1 MNECY
6 FSSLE
11 FELKKCYEIAKEARR
26 RREDPTP
33 EPEIPIAKDLA
44 ERVERLM
51 NIPGLAE
58 MIRRYNEEHSL
69 EETAILIGSEFAKGE
84 IGDFKGI
91 TAVEMAVRTA
101 IAILTG
107 GVVAAPIE
115 GIAKVGEGRNDDGT
129 KFLKIYYAGP
139 IRSAGGTA
147 QALSVLVADYVG
159 KLVGYAPY
167 RPYEEEIERYIEE
180 ISLYRRIAP
189 LQYTPSEEEIRYIV
203 SHCPVCIDGE
213 PTEKEEVS
221 GYRNL
226 KRVETNRVRGGVA
239 LVIAEG
245 LALKAPK
252 IAKYVEKLKIKGWD
266 WVKSL
271 TKENDQEEEGEKKDY
286 KFMREVIAG
295 RPVLSH
301 PSQPGGF
308 RLRYGRSRNTGFA
321 SAGLNPAT
329 MIILDEFIAIGTQL
343 KLELPGKAA
352 GIAPVD
358 SIEGPTVRLFNGDVL
373 RVDDIETAK
382 RIRDKVEKILD
393 VGEIL
398 INYGDFLE
406 NNHKLLPP
414 TYSIEIWLQEVPV
427 EIMGLKGYEDPSGD
441 EALRFCEMGA
451 PLHPKFTYLWHD
463 ISVEEFLYLS
473 DFISSKASFDGKI
486 LKVPYDEKVKE
497 ILEKLLIP
505 HLMRDDIIIEDSKPL
520 IRCLGLDDG
529 LRKKYT
535 SISFKTALDAVNE
548 VSGLVVRAR
557 APTRVGAR
565 MGRPEKS
572 KERRM
577 KASPQVLFPIG
588 DYGGRTRSV
597 LEASEKGEIKAVLN
611 VRYCPECRKET
622 PLIRCECGARTEAV
636 KKCTSC
642 GTITPHDLCP
652 RCRKST
658 SSFAEYEIDLKEM
671 INRALRE
678 LGINGI
684 KELKGVKELMSA
696 RRTPEPLEK
705 GILRSIFSLTV
716 FKDGTIRYDMTDLP
730 LTHFRPSE
738 IGVSVEKLKEL
749 GYTHDIYGEEL
760 KSEEQTL
767 ELKVQDIIISED
779 AGDYLL
785 RVAQFVDELL
795 SRYYG
800 LPAYYNA
807 KSKKDLIGHLVI
819 GLAPHTSAGILG
831 RIIGFTKASVGYA
844 HPYFH
849 AAKRRNC
856 DGDEDCVILLLDALL
871 NFSRDYL
878 PEKRGGFM
886 DAPLVLTTRI
896 IVPEVDGEVHNMD
909 VMFAYP
915 LEFYRIAEKGK
926 MPKEALSLM
935 EVVSKKMENGD
946 PYSGLGYTHETSCI
960 SAGPLRSSYKTL
972 DTMVDKIEK
981 QLGLAKKIRAVDE
994 RDVAERLVISHF
1006 LPDLIGNLRQFS
1018 KQSLRCPMCNSKYR
1032 RAPLKGCCLKC
1043 GSKLTLTVHEGSV
1056 SKYYDVSR
1064 KIAEEFGI
1072 SEYTK
1077 QRLKLLGEELEAM
1090 FSNGKIKQADLSS
1103 FI

>member
-1 MNECY
+1 MTEEY
-6 FSSLE
+6 FSRLE
-11 FELKKCYEIAKEARR
+11 SEMRRCYEIAKEARK
-26 RREDPTP
+26 RREDPHP
-33 EPEIPIAKDLA
+33 EPEIPVARDLA
-44 ERVERLM
+44 ERVERLI

-58 MIRRYNEEHSL
+58 TIREYMRKHSL
-69 EETAILIGSEFAKGE
+69 EETAILIGSEFARGR
-84 IGDFKGI
+84 IGDFRGLK
-91 TAVEMAVRTA
+91 AVEMAVRTS

-115 GIAKVGEGRNDDGT
+115 GIAKLGEGRNDDGS
-129 KFLKIYYAGP
+129 KFLRVYYAGP

-180 ISLYRRIAP
+180 ISLYRRIAS

-203 SHCPVCIDGE
+203 SNCPICIDGE

-221 GYRNL
+221 GYRDL

-252 IAKYVEKLKIKGWD
+252 IAKYVEKLDLEGWEWIKKLAMKD
-266 WVKSL
+266 DSK
-271 TKENDQEEEGEKKDY
+271 EEGKEEDH

-301 PSQPGGF
+301 PSRPGGF

-329 MIILDEFIAIGTQL
+329 MVILDEFIAVGTQL

-373 RVDDIETAK
+373 RIDDVESAVK
-382 RIRDKVEKILD
+382 LKDKVEKILD

-414 TYSIEIWLQEVPV
+414 SYSLELWLQEVPV
-427 EIMGLKGYEDPSGD
+427 EIRGLKECRDPSGED
-441 EALRFCEMGA
+441 ALRWCEEGA

-463 ISVEEFLYLS
+463 ISLEEFLHLS
-473 DFISSKASFDGKI
+473 EFVSLKGSFDGRTLRI
-486 LKVPYDEKVKE
+486 PNEKRVKE

-505 HLMRDDIIIEDSKPL
+505 HLVREDIIVEDAKPL
-520 IRCLGLDDG
+520 VRCLGLDDN
-529 LRKKYT
+529 LRKLYS
-535 SISFKTALDAVNE
+535 SISSKSALEAVNE
-548 VSGLVVRAR
+548 VSGLKVRPK
-557 APTRVGAR
+557 APTRIGAR

-577 KASPQVLFPIG
+577 KASPHILFPLG
-588 DYGGRTRSV
+588 DSGGRMRSV
-597 LEASEKGEIKAVLN
+597 LEASEKGTVKLTLN
-611 VRYCPECRKET
+611 VRVCPRCHRET
-622 PLIRCECGARTEAV
+622 PLLRCECGERTVVAN
-636 KKCTSC
+636 KCSSC
-642 GTITPHDLCP
+642 GTLTHQDICP
-652 RCRKST
+652 RCRKPASGF
-658 SSFAEYEIDLKEM
+658 SEYEVNLKDLLS
-671 INRALRE
+671 RAM
-678 LGINGI
+678 NGLQI
-684 KELKGVKELMSA
+684 SNLKELKGVKELMSA

-705 GILRSIFSLTV
+705 GILRALFSLTV

-730 LTHFRPSE
+730 LTHFKPSE
-738 IGVSVEKLKEL
+738 IGVSVEKLREL
-749 GYTHDIYGEEL
+749 GYTHDINGEEL
-760 KSEEQTL
+760 KNDDQIL
-767 ELKVQDIIISED
+767 ELKVQDIIIPED
-779 AGDYLL
+779 AADYLL
-785 RVAQFVDELL
+785 RVSQFIDELL
-795 SRYYG
+795 TRYYG
-800 LPAYYNA
+800 LSPYYNA
-807 KSKKDLIGHLVI
+807 KRREDLIGHLVI
-819 GLAPHTSAGILG
+819 GLAPHTSAGVLG
-831 RIIGFTKASVGYA
+831 RIIGFTNASAGYA

-856 DGDEDCVILLLDALL
+856 DGDEDCVMLLLDALL
-871 NFSRDYL
+871 NFSREYL
-878 PEKRGGFM
+878 PDKRGGFM

-896 IVPEVDGEVHNMD
+896 IVSEVDGEVHNMD
-909 VMFAYP
+909 VMFSYP
-915 LEFYRIAEKGK
+915 LEFYRAAEEGR
-926 MPKEALSLM
+926 MPKDVLDFM
-935 EVVSKKMENGD
+935 DVVSKRMEKGAE
-946 PYSGLGYTHETSCI
+946 YSGLGYTHETSCI
-960 SAGPLRSSYKTL
+960 SAGVLKSSYKTF
-972 DTMVDKIEK
+972 DTMAEKIER
-981 QLGLAKKIRAVDE
+981 QLNLARKIRAVEE
-994 RDVAERLVISHF
+994 RDVAERLLISHF

-1018 KQSLRCPMCNSKYR
+1018 RQALRCPICNSRFR
-1032 RAPLKGCCLKC
+1032 RVPLKGYCLKC

-1056 SKYYDVSR
+1056 SKYYEISKR
-1064 KIAEEFGI
+1064 IAEEFEV

-1077 QRLKLLGEELEAM
+1077 QRLRLIGEELELM
-1090 FSNGKIKQADLSS
+1090 FGNGKPKQVDLLS